1 LRGGLDALGTTEFH
15 CDGKPFP
22 SIPAQFPW
30 GIETMKDMK
39 DLSMGSA
46 CVWAGEARD
55 PSHGATQMPVVH
67 SVSFGYDDF
76 DSWLDVAQGRAEG
89 YIYGRNTNPTVQV
102 FEEKL
107 RLLEGAE
114 AATSFATGMAA
125 VSNTLFTLL
134 SPGERVVS
142 IKDSY
147 GGTSKVFL
155 DVLPRFGVEA
165 TLCDTTDHD
174 ALETEIARGCRV
186 VYLESPTNPTLK
198 VVDIERLARAA
209 HAAGALVIVDNTFAT
224 PINQSPLELGADL
237 VLHSATKY
245 LGGHAD
251 ALGGGLCGPREL
263 VERVY
268 HFREI
273 TGASLGPMAAYLL
286 LRGMKTLHLR
296 VRQQSQS
303 ALRVARFLES
313 HAAVSAVH
321 YPGLESHPGHA
332 AALRPSRSCC
342 PACASPTAPRIS
354 APSRPSSAPRPRRA
368 TWSAA
373 PRSGRSSASPRHWC
387 VTRLAWRRPRIS
399 SRTSHRRWRERGPS
413 RPLIEECAGW
423 SASFAARIRLLYR
436 GLRRN
441 QIA

>member
-1 LRGGLDALGTTEFH
+1 
-15 CDGKPFP
+15 
-22 SIPAQFPW
+22 
-30 GIETMKDMK
+30 MKDMK

-251 ALGGGLCGPREL
+251 ALGGVLCGPREL

-321 YPGLESHPGHA
+321 YPGLESHPGHEIARRQMRDFGGMLSFELDGGLA
-332 AALRPSRSCC
+332 AVKKLL
-342 PACASPTAPRIS
+342 PRL
-354 APSRPSSAPRPRRA
+354 
-368 TWSAA
+368 
-373 PRSGRSSASPRHWC
+373 
-387 VTRLAWRRPRIS
+387 RLAHRTANLGAVETIVGPPAT
-399 SRTSHRRWRERGPS
+399 TSHVECSAEERAQLGIS
-413 RPLIEECAGW
+413 EALVRYSVGVEETEDLIADL
-423 SASFAARIRLLYR
+423 AQALA
-436 GLRRN
+436 
-441 QIA
+441 